1 VSTGGATAR
10 RGSLLPPTA
19 LAAAGSL
26 GATAAVLGH
35 ARIGVIPLVLVAIWF
50 AGNLVGPGLLA
61 WQTQVAA
68 LVAVVMFIPIRRY
81 TLPASLPFQLEPYRL
96 LVALIAALWVTSL
109 LIDSRVRLRRTGLE
123 GPLAAVMLAMFC
135 SVVPNAGR
143 ISELGLQSYV
153 IKTLTFFATF
163 LVVYYLVTSVV
174 RKWEDID
181 STLALLVGCGVV
193 VAVFA
198 LIEART
204 GANAF
209 NHLRSIIPVLQQHSD
224 GYLVP
229 RGARLRSLAS
239 AQHPI
244 ALGAMLAMLLPF
256 IPYLATRGN
265 RMLWLGGGSLLALA
279 TVATV
284 SRTAILMLVV
294 EGLVFLWL
302 RPRETKRLW
311 PLLIPILALTHLA
324 VPGTVGTLK
333 DAFLPEGGIVA
344 EQQSGANTRGS
355 GRLADLGPTLDQW
368 AESPFL
374 GHGVGTRVV
383 EDGADQNAG
392 ILDDQWLG
400 LLLDAGLAG
409 VIAMFWLMRRAL
421 RRLAAGAR
429 TDPSP
434 RGLLLTAATA
444 SVAAYAV
451 GMLTFDA
458 FSFVQVTFVFF
469 ILLGLASSAL
479 LAPPGRA
486 SDDPAPA
493 AA

>member
-10 RGSLLPPTA
+10 GSLVLPTA

-35 ARIGVIPLVLVAIWF
+35 ARIGAVPLIVLAVWF

-81 TLPASLPFQLEPYRL
+81 TLPASLPFELEPYRL
-96 LVALIAALWVTSL
+96 LVALIAAMWVTSL
-109 LIDSRVRLRRTGLE
+109 LIDSRVRLRRTGFE
-123 GPLAAVMLAMFC
+123 GPLAAVMLALFC
-135 SVVPNAGR
+135 SIVPNVGR
-143 ISELGLQSYV
+143 ISELGLTTYV
-153 IKTLTFFATF
+153 VKTLTFFATF
-163 LVVYYLVTSVV
+163 LVVYYIVTSLI
-174 RKWEDID
+174 RKWQDID
-181 STLALLVGCGVV
+181 ATLSLLVGCGVV

-209 NHLRSIIPVLQQHSD
+209 NHLRSVIPILQQHSD

-265 RMLWLGGGSLLALA
+265 RWPWIAGGSLLALA

-311 PLLIPILALTHLA
+311 PLLIPVLLAAHLA

-368 AESPFL
+368 AEAPVL

-383 EDGADQNAG
+383 EDGPDQNAG

-409 VIAMFWLMRRAL
+409 VIAMIWLMRRAL

-469 ILLGLASSAL
+469 ILLGLATSAL
-479 LAPPGRA
+479 LA
-486 SDDPAPA
+486 SDGPDREPAPA
-493 AA
+493 PA